1 MAAAWTVALRRR
13 AAVLVWGAAMLVAI
27 TLATRAHFVA
37 DLSAF
42 LPSRPSPEQA
52 LLLEQLSSGTA
63 AKLVLIGI
71 EGGTAPAR
79 AEASTRLASALRE
92 SGAFETVLN
101 GLNNDGQA
109 LNSTTGSLFA
119 QRYLLSPAVNAERFS
134 VAGLREGIADSL
146 ALLGT
151 PAGAFIKPVLLRDP
165 TGESLRLLEGF
176 SSGGGGG
183 PRSEG
188 GVWVSRNAARAVLLT
203 TTRANG
209 ADLDAQERAM
219 QLVQH
224 AFEPQAQ
231 QGLRLLL
238 SGPGTFGVSSRAT
251 IKAEVERLAA
261 AGTVLMALLLWCAL
275 GSLRGVAL
283 ALLPVAGGVLAGI
296 AAVSLGFGQVHGITL
311 GFGTTLIGEAV
322 DYAIYYLIQ
331 ARPALGAS
339 VSPPAPST
347 TSAQPGALS
356 DCAQRWIAN
365 NWPTVR
371 LGLLTSL
378 CGFAA
383 LLFSGFGGLAQLGL
397 FSMAGLVAAALT
409 TRFVF
414 PHLAPEGS
422 ASLGLRQQLGH
433 FSERA
438 VALLSHPALKRMTLA
453 GAGLALAA
461 LLIMPSAWH
470 ANLSSLSSISQAELQ
485 LDAALRA
492 DLGSAES
499 TTLVVLAAQ
508 SEAQALELAEAAGE
522 RLDRLVSDGLLR
534 GFDSPARILPSPK
547 LQRERRDVLPDAAT
561 LRERLA
567 QATAGGPLPAQRLQ
581 GFIDD
586 VQAARNQPVLT
597 RAALQGTALASAV
610 DAMLMPATPTR
621 PWRTLLSLRGGA
633 QGIDAQAVR
642 QALADV
648 AGAQVLN
655 VGDELGALY
664 QRYLRE
670 AAWQAALGA
679 VAVLA
684 LLALHLRDMRRLLR
698 LCQPIAAACLIV
710 VAALA
715 GAGVALGIL
724 HLVGLLLVVAIGSN
738 YALFFDHLRE
748 QGDTRHQAD
757 EIRRLPPPAGVKE
770 TRGGVAF
777 PWDRDTLASLLLA
790 NLTTVLSF
798 GLLAFSNIQALHAIG
813 QVVAPGALLCLVLS
827 ATLIAGGPDS
837 KGSPQ
842 RH

>member
-1 MAAAWTVALRRR
+1 MAGAWTVALRRR
-13 AAVLVWGAAMLVAI
+13 AALLCWGAAMLAAI
-27 TLATRAHFVA
+27 AVATRANFVA

-52 LLLEQLSSGTA
+52 LLLEQLSRGSA

-71 EGGTAPAR
+71 EGGSAQTR
-79 AEASTRLASALRE
+79 AEASTRLATALRG

-101 GLNNDGQA
+101 GLSKDGQA
-109 LNSTTGSLFA
+109 LNGLADSVFA

-146 ALLGT
+146 SLLGT

-165 TGESLRLLEGF
+165 TGESLRLLESF
-176 SSGGGGG
+176 SSGGG

-188 GVWVSRNAARAVLLT
+188 GVWVSRSAARAVLLT
-203 TTRANG
+203 TTRADG

-219 QLVQH
+219 QLVRH
-224 AFEPQAQ
+224 AFEPNVQ
-231 QGLRLLL
+231 QGLQLLM
-238 SGPGTFGVSSRAT
+238 SGPGTFGVTSRAT

-261 AGTVLMALLLWCAL
+261 AGTVLMVLLLWCAL
-275 GSLRGVAL
+275 GSLRGVAI
-283 ALLPVAGGVLAGI
+283 ALLPVASGVLTGI

-331 ARPALGAS
+331 ARPGPNAAADSALETHSSNAAPGAS
-339 VSPPAPST
+339 GPSGPP
-347 TSAQPGALS
+347 G
-356 DCAQRWIAN
+356 DCAKRWIATH
-365 NWPTVR
+365 WPTVR

-397 FSMAGLVAAALT
+397 FSIAGLVAAALT

-414 PHLAPEGS
+414 PHVAPEGS
-422 ASLGLRQQLGH
+422 ASVGLRRQFGL

-438 VALLSHPALKRMTLA
+438 VKLLAQPGLKRATLA

-470 ANLSSLSSISQAELQ
+470 ANLSSLSSIGPADLQ

-492 DLGSAES
+492 DLGTAES
-499 TTLVVLAAQ
+499 TTLVVLTAQ

-522 RLDRLVSDGLLR
+522 RLDRLVSDGVLL
-534 GFDSPARILPSPK
+534 GFESPARFLPSPK
-547 LQRERRDVLPDAAT
+547 LQLERRAALPDAAT

-567 QATAGGPLPAQRLQ
+567 QATLGGPLPAQRLEA
-581 GFIDD
+581 FIDD
-586 VQAARNQPVLT
+586 VQAARSQPVLI
-597 RAALQGTALASAV
+597 RAALQGTVLAGAV
-610 DAMLMPATPTR
+610 DAMLIPATPTR
-621 PWRTLLSLRGGA
+621 PWRALLSLRGGA
-633 QGIDAQAVR
+633 QGINAQAVR
-642 QALADV
+642 KALADV
-648 AGAQVLN
+648 PGARVLN
-655 VGDELGALY
+655 VGDELAALY

-679 VAVLA
+679 LAVVA
-684 LLALHLRDMRRLLR
+684 LLALHLRDARRLLR
-698 LCQPIAAACLIV
+698 LCEPIAAACLIV
-710 VAALA
+710 VALLA

-748 QGDTRHQAD
+748 QGHA
-757 EIRRLPPPAGVKE
+757 
-770 TRGGVAF
+770 
-777 PWDRDTLASLLLA
+777 DRDTLASLLLA

-798 GLLAFSNIQALHAIG
+798 GLLALSNIQALHAIG

-827 ATLIAGGPDS
+827 ATFIAGGP
-837 KGSPQ
+837 GSVGALQ
-842 RH
+842 RR